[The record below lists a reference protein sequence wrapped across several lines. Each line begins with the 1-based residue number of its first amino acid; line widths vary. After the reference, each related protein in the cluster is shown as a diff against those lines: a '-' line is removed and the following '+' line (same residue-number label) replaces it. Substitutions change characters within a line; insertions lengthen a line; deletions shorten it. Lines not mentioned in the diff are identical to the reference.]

1 MGFRRFGIA
10 VGVQVVA
17 ILAVCFGVT
26 YVALRTSYYATLLL
40 LLVMLALQTF
50 GLVRYVLR
58 TNRELTRFML
68 AIRHEDFT
76 QNFAAPHVGGS
87 FAELGAAFEEILR
100 RFRAARS
107 AKEEQ
112 ASYLDTLVQHVPVA
126 VIALD
131 ETGRIDRFNHAARR
145 LFGAGAPHKLQ
156 DFEGFGRDFP
166 PRILSLEPGRPAL
179 LQVTR
184 DGALLQLNVLATDLK
199 IGGRAFKIVS
209 LQDIHG
215 ELEAREVEAWQNL
228 IRVLTHEIMNSAT
241 PISSLA
247 TTAAELLAE
256 ARETSHA
263 AGSRPDGIDQ
273 AIDDAQDA
281 VETIAQRSSG
291 LVRFVESYRRLTRV
305 PQPKLSEVPV
315 GELIERV
322 MQLMKPEF
330 ERRGIAAYPSAVPRN
345 LQVVADPDLLEQVLI
360 NLLRNALD
368 AVAATERPEIHVRA
382 EIAASGHAVIA
393 VEDNGHGMDEQ
404 VRQNIFVPF
413 FTTKENGTG
422 IGLSLVRQIMRSH
435 HGSVGVRSA
444 PGEGT
449 AVRLSFGVR

>member
-1 MGFRRFGIA
+1 
-10 VGVQVVA
+10 
-17 ILAVCFGVT
+17 
-26 YVALRTSYYATLLL
+26 
-40 LLVMLALQTF
+40 
-50 GLVRYVLR
+50 
-58 TNRELTRFML
+58 ML
-68 AIRHEDFT
+68 AIRHGDFAQT
-76 QNFAAPHVGGS
+76 FTAAPSGGS
-87 FAELGAAFEEILR
+87 FAELGAAFDEILR

-131 ETGRIDRFNHAARR
+131 DTGRIDQFNHAARR
-145 LFGAGAPHKLQ
+145 LFGVGAPRKLQ
-156 DFEGFGRDFP
+156 DFSGFGQEFP
-166 PRILSLEPGRPAL
+166 ERILALEPGRAAL
-179 LQVTR
+179 LQVTK
-184 DGALLQLNVLATDLK
+184 DNALLQLNVLATELK
-199 IGGRAFKIVS
+199 IGGRSFKIVS

-256 ARETSHA
+256 ARE
-263 AGSRPDGIDQ
+263 RPPAEGARDQ

-291 LVRFVESYRRLTRV
+291 LVRFVESYRRLTRL
-305 PQPKLSEVPV
+305 PQPSLRQIVVS
-315 GELIERV
+315 GLLERV
-322 MQLMKPEF
+322 VQLMKPEL
-330 ERRGIAAYPSAVPRN
+330 ERRGIAVSQSVAPRN
-345 LQVVADPDLLEQVLI
+345 LEIVADPDLLEQVLI

-368 AVAATERPEIHVRA
+368 AVAAATRPEIRVRA
-382 EIAASGHAVIA
+382 EIDAGGHAVIA

-413 FTTKENGTG
+413 FTTKQNGTG

-435 HGSVGVRSA
+435 HGSVGVQSA
-444 PGEGT
+444 PGAGT
-449 AVRLSFGVR
+449 AVRLSFGAR

>member
-1 MGFRRFGIA
+1 MGFRRFELI
-10 VGVQVVA
+10 VVA
-17 ILAVCFGVT
+17 QVALILTVCFGVA
-26 YVALRTSYYATLLL
+26 YVALATTYYATLLL
-40 LLVMLALQTF
+40 LLVVLALQVTA
-50 GLVRYVLR
+50 LVHYVRR
-58 TNRELTRFML
+58 TNRELARFML
-68 AIRHEDFT
+68 AIRHDDFVQT
-76 QNFAAPHVGGS
+76 FTAAPAGGS

-100 RFRAARS
+100 RFRAART

-131 ETGRIDRFNHAARR
+131 DAGYVDQFNHAARR
-145 LFGAGAPHKLQ
+145 LFGAGAPHRLQ
-156 DFEGFGRDFP
+156 EFTSFGADFAQK
-166 PRILSLEPGRPAL
+166 ILALDPGRPAL
-179 LQVTR
+179 LQVSKENT
-184 DGALLQLNVLATDLK
+184 LLQLNVLATELK
-199 IGGRAFKIVS
+199 IGGRSLKIVS

-256 ARETSHA
+256 ARERPRTD
-263 AGSRPDGIDQ
+263 GSLDS

-281 VETIAQRSSG
+281 VETIAKRSSG

-305 PQPKLSEVPV
+305 PQPSLRRLAVD
-315 GELIERV
+315 ELLDRV
-322 MQLMKPEF
+322 VQLMKPEL
-330 ERRGIAAYPSAVPRN
+330 ERRGIAVSQSVAPRN
-345 LQVVADPDLLEQVLI
+345 LEIVADPDLLEQVLI

-368 AVAATERPEIHVRA
+368 ALATAADPEVRVH
-382 EIAASGHAVIA
+382 AAIDAGGHAVIA

-413 FTTKENGTG
+413 FTTKQNGTG

-435 HGSVGVRSA
+435 HGSVGVQSA

-449 AVRLSFGVR
+449 AVRLRFGAH